1 MTRVVAVVVAFN
13 RAELLVEVL
22 DGLRAQT
29 EPLAGIVVV
38 DNASTDGTRDV
49 AAATDV
55 DLVALDRNT
64 GGAGGFAAGIAR
76 ALVHHEPDWIWIM
89 DDDSVPTPTA
99 AAELRVAAEVSG
111 AVLAASRVVW
121 HDGRDHPMNTPRQRP
136 FASSRRRAAAARA
149 GGIPVRSASFVSILV
164 RADAAREQGLPVA
177 DYFIWNDDFEYS
189 TRLLRGRDGIYA
201 PASVVIHKTKAF
213 GSTDVDPGPRFY
225 YEVRNK
231 LWMLRRSASLNPAEK
246 ALYGGATVLRWART
260 WRGSTDRA
268 TLRDAFRRGW
278 RDGWRTVPRPNATAL
293 ADVGTVAADIAAV
306 EAGRARG

>member
-1 MTRVVAVVVAFN
+1 MTGTVAVVVAYN

-22 DGLRAQT
+22 AGLRAQS

-38 DNASTDGTRDV
+38 DNASTDGTGEV
-49 AAATDV
+49 ARAEDV
-55 DLVALDRNT
+55 DLVTLNRNT

-76 ALVHHEPDWIWIM
+76 ALTHHDPDWLWIM
-89 DDDSVPTPTA
+89 DDDSVPTATA
-99 AAELRVAAEVSG
+99 AAELRAAADGAG

-136 FASSRRRAAAARA
+136 FASSRRKATAAAV

-164 RADAAREQGLPVA
+164 SAAVARTEGLPVA

-189 TRLLRGRDGIYA
+189 TRILRGREGVYA
-201 PASVVIHKTKAF
+201 PGSVVIHKTKAF

-231 LWMLRRSASLNPAEK
+231 LWMLRRSRSLNPAEK
-246 ALYGGATVLRWART
+246 AMYGGATVLRWART
-260 WRGSTDRA
+260 WRGSSDRA
-268 TLRDAFRRGW
+268 TLGDAFRRGW
-278 RDGWRTVPRPNATAL
+278 RDGWRTSPRPNAQAL
-293 ADVGTVAADIAAV
+293 ADLTPIAADVATV
-306 EAGRARG
+306 EAAARRG